1 MHACTATG
9 LIKFLIVCHKAYTG
23 FLDSGGTTML
33 QTMEGEHVVCSA
45 DRFYRYDQS
54 GICCGELVAQGP
66 TVVRRPCARPYLYDC
81 DVLYETGLERNGYA
95 ICVMCSSST
104 ANALSVC
111 VAMLSC
117 PLAMSATG
125 FVRAWATGLGV
136 HCASGRLC
144 LLIAGS

>member
-1 MHACTATG
+1 MVQWWLRFTVQNIYAPCNSGWRRYEGGNDSSTNDIQWSHWKGGWLHACTATG

-66 TVVRRPCARPYLYDC
+66 TVVRRPCAIDRTCMIAMCCTRLA
-81 DVLYETGLERNGYA
+81 LNGM
-95 ICVMCSSST
+95 VMRF
-104 ANALSVC
+104 A
-111 VAMLSC
+111 
-117 PLAMSATG
+117 
-125 FVRAWATGLGV
+125 
-136 HCASGRLC
+136 
-144 LLIAGS
+144 